1 MSTNAPQTFP
11 PGPPLSQL
19 VKTPTPAPPRIRTD
33 NTETLTNALQMIKE
47 LEAENRE
54 LRAKLET
61 VSEALT
67 GAQNIV
73 RELRDRDSSV

>member
-1 MSTNAPQTFP
+1 MNA
-11 PGPPLSQL
+11 
-19 VKTPTPAPPRIRTD
+19 AA
-33 NTETLTNALQMIKE
+33 LTGEILADQEQRIKE

-73 RELRDRDSSV
+73 RELRDKDSGLPSLSESHHGQVAG

>member
-1 MSTNAPQTFP
+1 MSGESMERAEE
-11 PGPPLSQL
+11 
-19 VKTPTPAPPRIRTD
+19 RIAT
-33 NTETLTNALQMIKE
+33 
-47 LEAENRE
+47 LEAENRM

>member
-1 MSTNAPQTFP
+1 M
-11 PGPPLSQL
+11 
-19 VKTPTPAPPRIRTD
+19 IRTD
-33 NTETLTNALQMIKE
+33 NTETLTNALQRIQD
-47 LEAENRE
+47 LEAENRM

>member
-1 MSTNAPQTFP
+1 MNGGTAAGAIMLHQE
-11 PGPPLSQL
+11 Q
-19 VKTPTPAPPRIRTD
+19 R
-33 NTETLTNALQMIKE
+33 IKE

-61 VSEALT
+61 ASEALT